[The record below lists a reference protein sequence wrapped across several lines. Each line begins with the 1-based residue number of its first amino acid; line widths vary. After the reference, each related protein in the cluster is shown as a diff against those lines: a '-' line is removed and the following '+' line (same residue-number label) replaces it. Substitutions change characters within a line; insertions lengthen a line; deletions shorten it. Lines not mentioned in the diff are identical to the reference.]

1 MTSAPARTLVL
12 GIGNL
17 LLTDEGAGIHVLRY
31 LTEHHPHLPGVEYLD
46 GGTLSFTLA
55 AAIEDADHV
64 IVIDAAQL
72 HAPPGTVRCFEG
84 EIMDRQLGAAK
95 LSVHEVG
102 LVDLMDIV
110 RLAGRLP
117 HRRALVGIQPE
128 TIAEWGE
135 NPTPMV
141 AAAVP
146 RAAAEVVRLIDAW
159 SSGSPTR
166 RGEDPD

>member
-1 MTSAPARTLVL
+1 MSLPTTSSPARTLVL

-31 LTEHHPHLPGVEYLD
+31 LLEHHPGLPGVEYLD

-55 AAIEDADHV
+55 AAIEDADQL

-84 EIMDRQLGAAK
+84 EIMDRQLGNAK

-117 HRRALVGIQPE
+117 QRRALVGIQPA

-135 NPTPMV
+135 APSPAV
-141 AAAVP
+141 EAAVP
-146 RAAAEVVRLIDAW
+146 QAAAEVARLIDTW
-159 SSGSPTR
+159 SHASLT
-166 RGEDPD
+166 

>member
-1 MTSAPARTLVL
+1 MSLHTTPSPAHTLVL

-17 LLTDEGAGIHVLRY
+17 LLTDEGAGIHVLRH
-31 LTEHHPHLPGVEYLD
+31 LIEHYPGLPGVEYLD

-55 AAIEDADHV
+55 AAIEDADHL

-84 EIMDRQLGAAK
+84 EIMDRQLGNAK

-110 RLAGRLP
+110 RLADRLP
-117 HRRALVGIQPE
+117 QRRALVGIQPA

-135 NPTPMV
+135 HPSPAV

-146 RAAAEVVRLIDAW
+146 QAAAEVVRLIDTW
-159 SSGSPTR
+159 SRASPT
-166 RGEDPD
+166 